1 MRAKIL
7 AALGAAAA
15 AAALSLGVEPELVD
29 ACLRAARVL
38 VRFVSSWS
46 FLA

>member
-1 MRAKIL
+1 MRAKIF
-7 AALGAAAA
+7 AALVAAAS
-15 AAALSLGVEPELVD
+15 AAALALGVEPEVVD
-29 ACLRAARVL
+29 ACLRAARAL